1 MDKVHGSNRYTLL
14 KYTLYKIYLIR
25 MSVLVVFCT
34 TLVGST
40 NKTDCHKKTEFYVF
54 KNDALFVTGTHEPWG
69 GGDNI
74 SINFLF
80 IHPLVEQELLTLP
93 EHLNSPPVLSGFVL
107 LDL

>member
-14 KYTLYKIYLIR
+14 KYTLYKIYLIS

-69 GGDNI
+69 GRGQHFHKF
-74 SINFLF
+74 SLYSSTCGAGTAYPSRAPKFT
-80 IHPLVEQELLTLP
+80 P
-93 EHLNSPPVLSGFVL
+93 SS
-107 LDL
+107 

>member
-1 MDKVHGSNRYTLL
+1 
-14 KYTLYKIYLIR
+14 

-40 NKTDCHKKTEFYVF
+40 NKTEFYVF